1 MISYLTISKS
11 DQYRSDNDLLIDN
24 VVQLDKD
31 SDGMINYQEFCDI
44 VGKNFFFLSEHTIS
58 IKVASSSKNCGW
70 IKKNTNCLKEP
81 SGDTERK
88 VL

>member
-11 DQYRSDNDLLIDN
+11 DQYQSDNDLLIDN

-44 VGKNFFFLSEHTIS
+44 VGKNFFFLSEHTI
-58 IKVASSSKNCGW
+58 
-70 IKKNTNCLKEP
+70 
-81 SGDTERK
+81 
-88 VL
+88 